1 MEVWRRRIMQV
12 LIRRTGTSLYWNA
25 TGRWTHSREHASD
38 LREVCRAVL
47 LCLHR
52 GWRDAELVIRFEQMS
67 GEMTVPVASLP
78 TSDSE
83 AKIARR
89 TRPAVEPRHSL
100 GRRLRHWVSALPFRR
115 RKPAAFG
122 CRRNVGPGGYGRR

>member
-1 MEVWRRRIMQV
+1 MQV
-12 LIRRTGTSLYWNA
+12 LIRKTGTSLYWNA
-25 TGRWTHSREHASD
+25 TGRWTQSRDQASD

-78 TSDSE
+78 GAAPCRRE
-83 AKIARR
+83 ARR
-89 TRPAVEPRHSL
+89 RETL
-100 GRRLRHWVSALPFRR
+100 CRRLMRWTSVLPFRR
-115 RKPAAFG
+115 RKVVSFG
-122 CRRNVGPGGYGRR
+122 CRRNVGVGGYGRR